1 MRKFI
6 FSAIC
11 TLSLSTFFQAQ
22 TCTGAAN
29 IPANGTTTVNGI
41 QVTTSSSGCTFESL
55 VNTNDC
61 DGDDIEG
68 NDIIH
73 IGANGPGALTLNF
86 DQPVNDITFGIA
98 GVSQNESISLTSN
111 SGIISLL
118 SNDFCQITMSSNSIS
133 FGPPVPLNSG
143 RGMGTFT
150 AHAASPYTQLTITG
164 LGAGGGSFLY
174 FCESSIVL
182 GTDDVNVKAKDNL
195 VSIYPNPAKDHFTI
209 STKENLRSYKLY
221 DQSGRALM
229 GSSLK
234 GTEQEVDIS
243 SLTTGTYT
251 VSVETEHQ
259 KVNKKIVKN

>member
-22 TCTGAAN
+22 TCAGVAN
-29 IPANGTTTVNGI
+29 IPVNGVTTVNGI
-41 QVTTSSSGCTFESL
+41 QVTTSSSGCTFENV
-55 VNTNDC
+55 VNFNDC
-61 DGDDIEG
+61 INQSNINILDVIRV
-68 NDIIH
+68 
-73 IGANGPGALTLNF
+73 GANGQGTFTLNF
-86 DQPVNDITFGIA
+86 DQPVNDIGFFIYA
-98 GVSQNESISLTSN
+98 SPNESISLTSN
-111 SGIISLL
+111 SGAISLL
-118 SNDFCQITMSSNSIS
+118 PFFSCQLTVSSNSIS
-133 FGPPVPLNSG
+133 FGPPSPFGYSG
-143 RGMGTFT
+143 NGCFT
-150 AHAASPYTQLTITG
+150 AHAASPYTQLTFTDP
-164 LGAGGGSFLY
+164 GAGGGSLLQ

-209 STKENLRSYKLY
+209 STKENLRSYKIY
-221 DQSGRALM
+221 DQSGREIM

-234 GTEQEVDIS
+234 GTEQEVNIS

-259 KVNKKIVKN
+259 KVNKKIIKN